1 MLKFVY
7 NVSCKSYMIFG
18 QEDLDDVIVSGVC
31 GDVQRRKV
39 LHLRHVVAAREAAL
53 ARVQRPPAV
62 AVASA

>member
-1 MLKFVY
+1 
-7 NVSCKSYMIFG
+7 MIFG